1 MPIKKPVDTGMN
13 PNKLSIKLG
22 YSLTL
27 ILPFDKGTQ
36 LLDSL
41 EYAEIR
47 DESNYEAHT
56 VIPYKGDINV
66 SVLSDKDY
74 KNMKADALLI
84 KDKK

>member
-1 MPIKKPVDTGMN
+1 MN

-41 EYAEIR
+41 EYAEMI
-47 DESNYEAHT
+47 DDSDYQNPIIA
-56 VIPYKGDINV
+56 PYKGDISVNV
-66 SVLSDKDY
+66 ISDRDY
-74 KNMKADALLI
+74 KNMKADALLK
-84 KDKK
+84 KDKKNDDK